1 MQLNV
6 KKCLFDI
13 LNAAKSIG
21 QYTHG
26 LTYLDY
32 LADGQVQAAVERKF
46 EIIGEALNR
55 IKKLEASVLESISEP
70 QRIVGFRNVITHG
83 YDVLDSEL
91 VWDAVQN
98 HLPVLKQEIEKL
110 LAHPE

>member
-1 MQLNV
+1 MQLEV

-13 LNAAKSIG
+13 LNAAKHIE
-21 QYTHG
+21 QYTRG
-26 LTYLDY
+26 FDY
-32 LADGQVQAAVERKF
+32 ADYVADGQVQAAVERKF

-55 IKKLEASVLESISEP
+55 IRKLDASVVEGISEH
-70 QRIVGFRNVITHG
+70 QRIIGFRNVITHG

-98 HLPVLKQEIEKL
+98 HLPMLKQEIEEL
-110 LAHPE
+110 LTYPP

>member
-1 MQLNV
+1 MQLDV

-13 LNAAKSIG
+13 LNAAKHIE
-21 QYTHG
+21 QYTRG
-26 LTYLDY
+26 LDYADY

-55 IKKLEASVLESISEP
+55 IRKLDASAIESISEH
-70 QRIVGFRNVITHG
+70 QRIIGFRNVITHG

-91 VWDAVQN
+91 VWDAARN
-98 HLPVLKQEIEKL
+98 HLPMLKEQVERL
-110 LAHPE
+110 LESL